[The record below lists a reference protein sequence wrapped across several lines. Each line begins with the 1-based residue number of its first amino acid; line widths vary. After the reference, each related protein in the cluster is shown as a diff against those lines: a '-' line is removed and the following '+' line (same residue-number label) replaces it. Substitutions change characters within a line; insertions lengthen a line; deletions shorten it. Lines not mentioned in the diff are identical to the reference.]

1 MITIKDSVKFLLLFV
16 LVIIYQ
22 EYAIAQDFENYVP
35 LKCSGKV
42 PDDFKK
48 NATDKYLAELK
59 KIEKSKENN
68 SQKVSQKQFSL
79 NTNFQVNELLFS
91 GRVLFGDPTA
101 EYVNKV
107 ADVLLENDKELRKK
121 LRFYII
127 KSDVVNAFTTH
138 QGIIFI
144 NLGLLA
150 QVNSEAELAFVLSHE
165 IGHYVKNHV
174 LEGYLEKEKIKK
186 GQGSYKSMG
195 IDERVEELFK
205 YSKENESDA
214 DAWGFEL
221 YKKSAYS
228 LKAIN
233 PLFDVLLYSY
243 LPFDEIEFNF
253 NFIEDKYFKL
263 PKKYILAKDK
273 IKDITAKEDANDKE
287 STHPNIRKRKEN
299 IEDLIKDEKD
309 NKNEKLYIVGESDF
323 LNVQKLARFE
333 VCHIYLTV
341 GKYAKA
347 LYSGWLL
354 QQLYPERKYSDKVIL
369 MALYGLCKT
378 DKEDESL
385 NDNNVGSKSDD
396 DENEDESEEGTWKS
410 IEGNSQPVYYFLHKL
425 TDRDLTVLAT
435 GMAYKV
441 KSKYPDDEFVISLTK
456 DLINDLV
463 SNDDLTVKSFDFE
476 SIEIPKVD
484 SIDSSSSDKLTKAD
498 KIKKKKKK
506 KKTDEEEEENKKFWK
521 NVFMS
526 LSDKEKSDIK
536 KEFKACIE
544 NKEERGKITFEE
556 RELKKKLDKKEYEK
570 VQKYGAA
577 LGIDKIIMMN
587 PEYIFLDKKGYKYN
601 QNLLKSERG
610 IVDTEKMIKEIGK
623 MTGLKLVMLDKKGE
637 DSHILNNININNQ
650 IISWITEKLKYDD
663 TSAILFDNQYTN
675 SLIENAGTEYLGI
688 TVVRNVPSYI
698 NEKRNLNACLMGAGA
713 VFNPLCCAWGLYGT
727 FFGGRGYSQ
736 YTFVLFNIRTNK
748 IKYID
753 YHEIYAKANQE
764 TINQLLYNSINGIK
778 RKK

>member
-263 PKKYILAKDK
+263 PKKYILANDK
-273 IKDITAKEDANDKE
+273 IKDIT
-287 STHPNIRKRKEN
+287 I
-299 IEDLIKDEKD
+299 IKD
-309 NKNEKLYIVGESDF
+309 F
-323 LNVQKLARFE
+323 L
-333 VCHIYLTV
+333 
-341 GKYAKA
+341 
-347 LYSGWLL
+347 
-354 QQLYPERKYSDKVIL
+354 L
-369 MALYGLCKT
+369 M
-378 DKEDESL
+378 
-385 NDNNVGSKSDD
+385 N
-396 DENEDESEEGTWKS
+396 
-410 IEGNSQPVYYFLHKL
+410 
-425 TDRDLTVLAT
+425 
-435 GMAYKV
+435 
-441 KSKYPDDEFVISLTK
+441 
-456 DLINDLV
+456 
-463 SNDDLTVKSFDFE
+463 
-476 SIEIPKVD
+476 
-484 SIDSSSSDKLTKAD
+484 
-498 KIKKKKKK
+498 
-506 KKTDEEEEENKKFWK
+506 
-521 NVFMS
+521 
-526 LSDKEKSDIK
+526 
-536 KEFKACIE
+536 
-544 NKEERGKITFEE
+544 
-556 RELKKKLDKKEYEK
+556 
-570 VQKYGAA
+570 
-577 LGIDKIIMMN
+577 
-587 PEYIFLDKKGYKYN
+587 
-601 QNLLKSERG
+601 
-610 IVDTEKMIKEIGK
+610 
-623 MTGLKLVMLDKKGE
+623 
-637 DSHILNNININNQ
+637 
-650 IISWITEKLKYDD
+650 
-663 TSAILFDNQYTN
+663 
-675 SLIENAGTEYLGI
+675 
-688 TVVRNVPSYI
+688 
-698 NEKRNLNACLMGAGA
+698 
-713 VFNPLCCAWGLYGT
+713 
-727 FFGGRGYSQ
+727 
-736 YTFVLFNIRTNK
+736 
-748 IKYID
+748 
-753 YHEIYAKANQE
+753 
-764 TINQLLYNSINGIK
+764 
-778 RKK
+778 